1 MTGPAKG
8 PSDEPTCPPPVPN
21 PTPPHIRLPAL
32 SCDSHFH
39 IFGPGKTYPYA
50 PQRAFTPYDA
60 PKERLFALHAFL
72 GFERGIFVQSSCHG
86 TDHSAVLDALAAAE
100 GRYRG
105 VALLVPETP
114 TQEIARLNDAGFCG
128 VRFHFLPHLGNAP
141 SYDSMRA
148 IMRLVAPHDWHVAIH
163 VTGKDLLAHLDFITA
178 IEARVVIDHIARLD
192 VSEGVAGAAYTILR
206 RLIDSGRVWVKLSG
220 TDRVSKQAPPF
231 RDAVLL
237 ARTLAEHAPERIVW
251 GTDWPHPNIDKYM
264 PDDGQLVDSIAE
276 IAVDAATRRR
286 MLVDNPAELFGF
298 PTQTKTD

>member
-1 MTGPAKG
+1 MTGPAKE
-8 PSDEPTCPPPVPN
+8 PSDEPTCPPPVAN

-50 PQRAFTPYDA
+50 PQRAFTPHDA

-86 TDHSAVLDALAAAE
+86 TDHRAVLDALAAAK

-114 TQEIARLNDAGFCG
+114 KQEIARLNDAGFCG

-163 VTGKDLLAHLDFITA
+163 VTGKDLLAHLDFIKA
-178 IEARVVIDHIARLD
+178 IEARVVVDHIARLD
-192 VSEGVAGAAYTILR
+192 VGEGVAGAACTTLR

-231 RDAVLL
+231 RDAVEL
-237 ARTLAEHAPERIVW
+237 ARTIAEHAPERIVW

-276 IAVDAATRRR
+276 IAVDAATRQRI
-286 MLVDNPAELFGF
+286 LVDNPASLFGF
-298 PTQTKTD
+298 PTQAKT